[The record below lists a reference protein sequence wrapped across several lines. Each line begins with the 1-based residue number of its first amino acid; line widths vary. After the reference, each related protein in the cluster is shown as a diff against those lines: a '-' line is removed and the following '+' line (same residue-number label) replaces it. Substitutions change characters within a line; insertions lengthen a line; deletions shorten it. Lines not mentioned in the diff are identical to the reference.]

1 MEKAT
6 ITLSCLRKKV
16 PILNIICFVIYTRW
30 FRVSICPGK
39 KINREAIFIV
49 SMIMYFVLQRII
61 CWVPAVYNRS
71 TVIPLPWRLQI
82 IQPVHLLFQQH
93 CNSMGSMRFQS
104 FTFAVCIKKI
114 SQVGQN
120 LQRTCTFVRLGGSIL
135 HRLSITRL
143 SHRFYQRSV
152 CLSLFWHGASLAP
165 TRSI

>member
-1 MEKAT
+1 M
-6 ITLSCLRKKV
+6 
-16 PILNIICFVIYTRW
+16 IYTRW

-82 IQPVHLLFQQH
+82 IQPVHLLFQQQYGKH
-93 CNSMGSMRFQS
+93 EVPIFHFWSLH
-104 FTFAVCIKKI
+104 KKI

-135 HRLSITRL
+135 RRLSITRL

-165 TRSI
+165 TRSIWPISRPAASLTLRAPRKYCQ